1 MFADHGWPWHQCS
14 HQPRRRHSHFFVVN
28 SNFFW
33 IRLWSRSPFFL
44 VAATQFLFL
53 YPMTVYVS
61 ICLFVCLSLS
71 IPRYLHT
78 HTHTHFT
85 HVSWLVVWNI
95 WTFFPFHKNG
105 NVIIPTDF
113 FLYFSEGWLNFSTT
127 NQSPPVAPGFRQAL
141 GSASMALLALA
152 VWGGAVCFFW
162 ELSIYLWLS
171 M

>member
-14 HQPRRRHSHFFVVN
+14 HQPSRRHSHFFVVN

-95 WTFFPFHKNG
+95 WTFFHFTKMG
-105 NVIIPTDF
+105 MSSSQLTFLIF
-113 FLYFSEGWLNFSTT
+113 FRGVAQLLNHQPVTACGSRFSAGPRLC
-127 NQSPPVAPGFRQAL
+127 QHGFVGAGRL
-141 GSASMALLALA
+141 GRCQ
-152 VWGGAVCFFW
+152 GFFGDI
-162 ELSIYLWLS
+162 SIYLWLS